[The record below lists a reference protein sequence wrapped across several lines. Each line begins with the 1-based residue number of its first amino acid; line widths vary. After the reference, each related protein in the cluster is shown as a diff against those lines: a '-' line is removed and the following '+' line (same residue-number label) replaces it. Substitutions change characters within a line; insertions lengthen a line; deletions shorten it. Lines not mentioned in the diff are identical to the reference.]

1 MLVSHEVPLRYMREM
16 RDHMDYDYA
25 LVHLL
30 DESEEYRNYFFESRR
45 IGRKIILDNSAYEIK
60 MHPEK
65 FNYPDGIYPMDQ
77 YKRWIDRLQPDLY
90 IIPDSKLDG
99 VDNRAIMEKWLN
111 TYCGENGTIGK
122 SRALGVVHGKGVVE
136 MIYNY
141 RYILSNAYGVAISF
155 EDWWLDCYSS
165 TPIYQIRR
173 DILKML
179 SNNVEDELKD
189 RYHHI
194 LGCVDPLEYKYL
206 LELCK
211 LPRAINIAST
221 DTSWPITKAID
232 EKVFSR
238 DDHEKSKSIIS
249 RLFYLPH
256 LNILSTRMENNIDL
270 FREMI
275 NEYHQHV
282 YIYDFDNT
290 LVKSDAKVRLRRRDT
305 GEVLDTYADDTF
317 RDHKLRDDEYFDF
330 SDFESQVILSHS
342 SVLTPLFEEFRNRVQ
357 EGCKVVILTSR
368 VNLDIVDRFCEEQGV
383 NMEDVYIVS
392 ANHVHAMDDVYVPH
406 DERKQ
411 FTLRRI
417 RSILP
422 KYGVIIHHYDD
433 DLSGVATLVDDIE
446 PNLVRF

>member
-30 DESEEYRNYFFESRR
+30 DENEEYRNYFFESRR
-45 IGRKIILDNSAYEIK
+45 LGRKIILDNSAYEIK
-60 MHPEK
+60 MHPEQ

-122 SRALGVVHGKGVVE
+122 SRALGVVHGKGIVE
-136 MIYNY
+136 MIDNY
-141 RYILSNAYGVAISF
+141 RFILDNAYGVAISF
-155 EDWWLDCYSS
+155 EDWWLDCYSD

-173 DILKML
+173 DILEML

-238 DDHEKSKSIIS
+238 DDHEKSKAIIS
-249 RLFYLPH
+249 RLFP
-256 LNILSTRMENNIDL
+256 I
-270 FREMI
+270 
-275 NEYHQHV
+275 
-282 YIYDFDNT
+282 
-290 LVKSDAKVRLRRRDT
+290 
-305 GEVLDTYADDTF
+305 GESNSG
-317 RDHKLRDDEYFDF
+317 H
-330 SDFESQVILSHS
+330 
-342 SVLTPLFEEFRNRVQ
+342 
-357 EGCKVVILTSR
+357 
-368 VNLDIVDRFCEEQGV
+368 
-383 NMEDVYIVS
+383 
-392 ANHVHAMDDVYVPH
+392 H
-406 DERKQ
+406 D
-411 FTLRRI
+411 
-417 RSILP
+417 
-422 KYGVIIHHYDD
+422 
-433 DLSGVATLVDDIE
+433 
-446 PNLVRF
+446 